1 MLLLTALALTITL
14 GCPAPLHNP
23 SQAVLRVTFLDVGQ
37 GDSTVIQSPTG
48 RVIVVDGGGIPGL
61 DPRLGDDPGSRVVVP
76 FLRSR
81 GISTVDLIVPTHP
94 DDDHVQGLIAVVN
107 LLTVRTVLD
116 GTLSTDTGGYALL
129 RDRIKARRV
138 RVDTARR
145 GQRVDIGGGAFLE
158 VLHPTARRLG
168 GRSAAN
174 NDSVVLRLVY
184 GKARILLT
192 GDTEEEAEFDLL
204 ASEQD
209 LTADVLK
216 VGHHGSRWSS
226 TESFLDAVHP
236 SVAVISAGRSNS
248 FGHPSRDVLTRLEQR
263 KTRVFR
269 TDRHGAVM
277 VQTDG
282 TRIQVIPTVAEK
294 AVN

>member
-1 MLLLTALALTITL
+1 MLLLAALILMITA
-14 GCPAPLHNP
+14 GCPAPLHNSSP
-23 SQAVLRVTFLDVGQ
+23 SVLRVTFLDVGQ
-37 GDSTVIQSPTG
+37 GDSTVIESPTG
-48 RVIVVDGGGIPGL
+48 QVIVVDGGGIPGL

-107 LLTVRTVLD
+107 QLTVRAVLD
-116 GTLSTDTGGYALL
+116 GNLSTDNGAYALL
-129 RDRIKARRV
+129 QERIKARRV

-158 VLHPTARRLG
+158 VLHPTGKRLG
-168 GRSAAN
+168 GRSATN

-184 GKARILLT
+184 GKARLLLT
-192 GDTEEEAEFDLL
+192 GDTEEEAEADLL
-204 ASEQD
+204 ASRQN

-226 TESFLDAVHP
+226 TEPFLESVRP
-236 SVAVISAGRSNS
+236 SVAIISAGRSNA
-248 FGHPSRDVLTRLEQR
+248 FGHPNREVLTRLEQR
-263 KTRVFR
+263 GTRVFR
-269 TDRHGAVM
+269 TDRHGAVTAR
-277 VQTDG
+277 TDG
-282 TRIQVIPTVAEK
+282 TRIQIIPTVAEK